1 MPNERQ
7 SHITELRKLLAWV
20 VVAAVLMV
28 IGALV
33 YLSIT
38 GDLTVAMV
46 LATIFGAFVSVL
58 LGGGLMAAMFF
69 SNKSGHDQ
77 QMTDAT
83 KQGHKRDIPADK

>member
-7 SHITELRKLLAWV
+7 EALAELRKILMWI
-20 VVAAVLMV
+20 VVAAVAMV
-28 IGALV
+28 VGALI
-33 YLSIT
+33 YLSAT

-69 SNKSGHDQ
+69 SDKSGHDQ
-77 QMTDAT
+77 KMTDAT
-83 KQGHKRDIPADK
+83 KQDEKLDEN

>member
-1 MPNERQ
+1 MPTERQ
-7 SHITELRKLLAWV
+7 RHLAELRRLLVWV
-20 VVAAVLMV
+20 VIAAITMV

-33 YLSIT
+33 YLSAT

-69 SNKSGHDQ
+69 SDKSGHDK

-83 KQGHKRDIPADK
+83 RQDEKPDKG